1 MVEIPVTVETQAPR
15 NPWAEPFVE
24 WRLLAGYLRPEDVP
38 RVYPTSREWP
48 GEVADRVGALHGAR
62 LSLDPRPEAGRSR
75 LHQVEEPEALE
86 VLSGVMQF
94 FNPGPE
100 VPVSYAWV
108 EIENLIATVA
118 VSDPMPRHAAV
129 FGDDPQSLAEYSL
142 YVAPP
147 VPRIDGNG
155 VLMTLSNLA
164 FQPTKPVFENGQLVY
179 RYNVVQAP
187 QPILVGYEQ
196 DRYYL
201 LNNYGQ
207 VLQALVGKVE
217 RLLCLVHYGLDLK
230 AGDMG
235 VQFYK
240 ARKAVVNHF
249 GETILLGDR
258 APLVRDFLDPK
269 LSAAVPSRAAFFI
282 TQQSL
287 QTTAVNFNPPPQGE
301 FPINFDA

>member
-1 MVEIPVTVETQAPR
+1 MVEVNVAVEAPAPR

-24 WRLLAGYLRPEDVP
+24 WRILAGFLRPGDFAS
-38 RVYPTSREWP
+38 VYPAAKEWP
-48 GEVADRVGALHGAR
+48 GEVAARVAALDGAR
-62 LSLDPRPEAGRSR
+62 LSLDPRAEAGRSR
-75 LHQVEEPEALE
+75 LHPVEEPEALD
-86 VLSGVMQF
+86 VLNGVLQF

-108 EIENLIATVA
+108 EIENLIATIAVA
-118 VSDPMPRHAAV
+118 DPMPRHVAV
-129 FGDDPQSLAEYSL
+129 FGDDPQSLVEYSL
-142 YVAPP
+142 YGAPP
-147 VPRIDGNG
+147 VPRIDGGG
-155 VLMTLSNLA
+155 VMMTLSNLV

-201 LNNYGQ
+201 LNSYGT

-230 AGDMG
+230 AADMG

-249 GETILLGDR
+249 GETILSGDR
-258 APLVRDFLDPK
+258 APLVRDFLDPR
-269 LSAAVPSRAAFFI
+269 LSVAFPARASFFL
-282 TQQSL
+282 TQQSI
-287 QTTAVNFNPPPQGE
+287 QTTAVNFNLPPEGQ